1 MLYTS
6 HNYKVITYNVA
17 PEKIISYNTLKK
29 SGVAITSTH
38 TEKKKTLHMWFT
50 RCNES
55 LYSNGRCLRQICIP
69 NIKSMKYEPVIL
81 HCLLNF

>member
-38 TEKKKTLHMWFT
+38 TEKKKP
-50 RCNES
+50 
-55 LYSNGRCLRQICIP
+55 YICGLLDV
-69 NIKSMKYEPVIL
+69 MKACTVMEDA
-81 HCLLNF
+81 